1 MSQHHQSSR
10 QDYIAKVRYLNDLP
24 APPCPP
30 KLINSSGSIKEG
42 NTTTRSIDEELKSST
57 FLSSYFRKDNF
68 RNLVS
73 LNNDLGMDMNLLKVP
88 DCIEQ
93 GNVKRLGQLSP
104 EYINGFNLHPDDR
117 ALLIDPSTSS
127 SQNSDMVS
135 FLRRT
140 QYISSD
146 RATTSDSNGGIAIG
160 SDANIKKRKFKED
173 NNIDL
178 RSQLRLVED
187 MFDTE
192 DELSKIKH
200 PTKRHLKAKKVWN
213 FLPDTS
219 MLDQKYYNIKFV
231 GSASIT
237 KSKNRKKDDIK
248 SEDDPRLLTSVFRTI
263 QFNEENWVTLYNANK
278 SDAEVILEKLRDVTE
293 NAPITEEELEN
304 QNPDDIKTYIYKRI
318 REYDGQRK
326 LYGENENFRH
336 LAITFDENTNTALY
350 FPVNGFLELK
360 KRRIDP
366 YLETRIKEL
375 TYDQIYLSMREPTQ
389 EEINERDN
397 IRNNYDPMEF
407 GAEDQEIEEV

>member
-1 MSQHHQSSR
+1 
-10 QDYIAKVRYLNDLP
+10 
-24 APPCPP
+24 
-30 KLINSSGSIKEG
+30 
-42 NTTTRSIDEELKSST
+42 
-57 FLSSYFRKDNF
+57 
-68 RNLVS
+68 
-73 LNNDLGMDMNLLKVP
+73 MNLLKVP

-117 ALLIDPSTSS
+117 ALLIDPSISS

-146 RATTSDSNGGIAIG
+146 RATTSDSNGSIAVG
-160 SDANIKKRKFKED
+160 PDLNSKKRRFKED

-200 PTKRHLKAKKVWN
+200 PTKKHLKAKKVWN

-237 KSKNRKKDDIK
+237 KGKNRKKDDIK

-278 SDAEVILEKLRDVTE
+278 PDAEVILEKLRDVTE

-336 LAITFDENTNTALY
+336 LVITFDENTNTALY

-397 IRNNYDPMEF
+397 IRNDYDPMEF